1 MCASSKKAYIVRLML
16 YNIEVKLF
24 LIYYY
29 MNNKIIISL
38 VIVAALAGGIYIIMQ
53 PQKTAAPEKV
63 SQPNVP
69 AVVTPTA
76 TTTKTVPAQTT
87 TAPKPVITAP
97 VTVPKAPVVT
107 PTSPAPVTTAPV
119 TPVSTVTTATM
130 AEVATHNSEA
140 SCWSVIDTSIYD
152 LTEWISKHPGGSRN
166 IIKICGIDGTAAFVR
181 EHGSSKKAAAAL
193 ENYYYGE
200 VK

>member
-1 MCASSKKAYIVRLML
+1 
-16 YNIEVKLF
+16 
-24 LIYYY
+24 

-38 VIVAALAGGIYIIMQ
+38 VVVAALAGSIYIIMQ

-69 AVVTPTA
+69 AIVTPTA
-76 TTTKTVPAQTT
+76 TTTKTTPAQTTT
-87 TAPKPVITAP
+87 TAPKPVTTAP
-97 VTVPKAPVVT
+97 VTAPQAPVVT

-119 TPVSTVTTATM
+119 APVSTVKTATM
-130 AEVATHNSEA
+130 AEVATHNNEA

-152 LTEWISKHPGGSRN
+152 LTEWISKHPGGSRS
-166 IIKICGIDGTAAFVR
+166 ILRICGIDGTEAFTR
-181 EHGSSKKAAAAL
+181 QHGSSKKAAAAL

>member
-1 MCASSKKAYIVRLML
+1 
-16 YNIEVKLF
+16 
-24 LIYYY
+24 

-38 VIVAALAGGIYIIMQ
+38 VVVAALAGSIYIIMQ

-76 TTTKTVPAQTT
+76 TTTKTTPAQTT
-87 TAPKPVITAP
+87 NTAPKPVITAP
-97 VTVPKAPVVT
+97 ITVPQAPVVT

-130 AEVATHNSEA
+130 AEVATHNNEA